1 MNEFLKNAAVS
12 ANMKDFKP
20 MVKMQAGGLVG
31 MGLGQNTGPMG
42 VAAPNDQFHPGREPG
57 PRIGYKAGKKV
68 KKNAK

>member
-1 MNEFLKNAAVS
+1 
-12 ANMKDFKP
+12 